1 MLTLS
6 EACFDY
12 GRERILKG
20 ASFAVHPGQKCAL
33 VGPNGAGK
41 TTLLSILAGE
51 IALQGGSRSLIGG
64 TRLRYLRQET
74 TLEIGVGAPARVLDA
89 VADAAFA
96 RERQLERELHD
107 VAARLAAL
115 HDAPEAP
122 DEAVQK
128 QLVREQGRL
137 QDEYER
143 RDGYTTQARLEAAL
157 SGVGLPRATWDSPPD
172 RLSGGERRRAA
183 LAAVLLSGADLLL
196 LDEPTNHLDLE
207 ACEWLE
213 GYLAAHRGAAVIV
226 SHDRWFLDRV
236 TTRTLHL
243 DRGRGVTYSGNYSFV
258 DEQSRLRWE
267 QDTAAW
273 ERQQTKLR
281 QTEEYI
287 RRNIE
292 GQNTRQAQAR
302 RKQMDKEEKLERPSA
317 EPGLFRFRLEA
328 ARPSGGTVL
337 EARGL
342 GKGFAGRRL
351 LHGLDLHVSRG
362 ERLGIIGPN
371 GCGKSTL
378 LKLLAGRAVPD
389 EGRVVVGHNVDLG
402 YYDQELSGV
411 ADHNTVIAEIGSV
424 DPAATLGELRTFL
437 AAFGYG
443 EDLFD
448 RPVGQLS
455 GGERGR
461 LALLRLIKE
470 GHNTLLLD
478 EPTNH
483 LDVRSRESLE
493 AALREYDGTLIV
505 VSHDRRFLDHVVHKL
520 LVFPPLDAAGLP
532 TGAITL
538 FDGGWAE
545 WVKDRAGRSQ
555 TASSAPAAEAET
567 GAKAKTAAPAEAGP
581 DAAAGR
587 GLSKNEQNRR
597 RQWIAQ
603 AEAAIAA
610 LEAEK
615 ERCFARLATA
625 AASGDERAQAGRRI
639 LEIEAELQKHLA
651 DWEQWHQ
658 EIEG

>member
-6 EACFDY
+6 DASFDY
-12 GRERILKG
+12 GRERILRG

-41 TTLLSILAGE
+41 TTLLNILAGE

-64 TRLRYLRQET
+64 TQVRYLRQET
-74 TLEIGVGAPARVLDA
+74 TLEVAAAGEAGGAQGPGTVIDA
-89 VADAAFA
+89 VANAAFA
-96 RERQLERELHD
+96 REREIERQLHE
-107 VAARLAAL
+107 VAARLAAP
-115 HDAPEAP
+115 H
-122 DEAVQK
+122 DEAMQH
-128 QLVREQGRL
+128 QLVKEQGRL
-137 QDEYER
+137 QDEFER
-143 RDGYTTQARLEAAL
+143 RDGYTMQARLEAAL
-157 SGVGLPRATWDSPPD
+157 SGVGLPRATWQEPPHK
-172 RLSGGERRRAA
+172 LSGGERRRAA

-213 GYLAAHRGAAVIV
+213 GFLAQHRGSAVIV
-226 SHDRWFLDRV
+226 SHDRWFLDRA

-243 DRGRGVTYSGNYSFV
+243 DRGKVVTYSGNYSFF

-267 QDTAAW
+267 QDMAAW
-273 ERQQTKLR
+273 ERQQTKIR
-281 QTEEYI
+281 QAEDYI

-292 GQNTRQAQAR
+292 GQNTKQAQGR
-302 RKQMDKEEKLERPSA
+302 RRLLEREEKLEKPGA
-317 EPGLFRFRLEA
+317 EPGLFRFHLKA
-328 ARPSGGTVL
+328 QRPSGGTVL

-342 GKGFAGRRL
+342 GKGFGGRVL
-351 LHGLDLHVSRG
+351 LRGLDLHISKG

-378 LKLLAGRAVPD
+378 LKLLSGQSLPD
-389 EGRVVVGHNVDLG
+389 QGRVVNGHNVDLG

-411 ADHNTVIAEIGSV
+411 SDHNTVINEIGSV
-424 DPAATLGELRTFL
+424 DPTATLGELRTFL

-505 VSHDRRFLDHVVHKL
+505 VSHDRRFLDKVVQKL
-520 LVFPPLDAAGLP
+520 LVFPPLDARGEP
-532 TGAITL
+532 TGPITL

-545 WVKDRAGRSQ
+545 WVKDRAGRAQ
-555 TASSAPAAEAET
+555 TASAGPAAAAQAPTPAKAAAPAAAS
-567 GAKAKTAAPAEAGP
+567 AAPGA
-581 DAAAGR
+581 
-587 GLSKNEQNRR
+587 LSKNEQARR
-597 RQWIAQ
+597 RQWIAE

-610 LEAEK
+610 LETEK
-615 ERCFARLATA
+615 EGCFAVMAAATA
-625 AASGDERAQAGRRI
+625 TGEQRAQAGRRI
-639 LEIEAELQKHLA
+639 LEIDVALQKHLA
-651 DWEQWHQ
+651 DWEQWHL

>member
-1 MLTLS
+1 MLTL
-6 EACFDY
+6 ADAHFDF
-12 GRERILKG
+12 GRERILRG
-20 ASFAVHPGQKCAL
+20 ASFAVYSGQKCAL

-41 TTLLSILAGE
+41 TTLLNILAGE

-64 TRLRYLRQET
+64 TQLKYLRQET
-74 TLEIGVGAPARVLDA
+74 TLEVGAHGGPGRVVDA

-96 RERQLERELHD
+96 RERQLERELAD
-107 VAARLAAL
+107 VSARLAAP
-115 HDAPEAP
+115 H
-122 DEAVQK
+122 DEAAQ
-128 QLVREQGRL
+128 QQYIREQGRL
-137 QDEYER
+137 QEEFDR
-143 RDGYTTQARLEAAL
+143 RGGYTMQARLEAAL
-157 SGVGLPRATWDSPPD
+157 SGVGLPRSTWQLSPE

-183 LAAVLLSGADLLL
+183 LASVLLSGADLLL

-207 ACEWLE
+207 SCEWLE
-213 GYLAAHRGAAVIV
+213 NFLAQCRGAAIIV
-226 SHDRWFLDRV
+226 SHDRWFLDRA

-243 DRGRGVTYSGNYSFV
+243 NRGRIDSYSGNYTFF
-258 DEQSRLRWE
+258 DEQSLLRWE
-267 QDTAAW
+267 QDEAAW
-273 ERQQTKLR
+273 QRQQAKIK
-281 QTEEYI
+281 QTEDYI
-287 RRNIE
+287 RRNME
-292 GQNTRQAQAR
+292 GQNTKQAQGR
-302 RKQMDKEEKLERPSA
+302 RKLLEREERLERPST
-317 EPGLFRFRLEA
+317 EPGLFRFALKSQRQ
-328 ARPSGGTVL
+328 SGGTVL
-337 EARGL
+337 ETRGL
-342 GKGFAGRRL
+342 GKGFGGRMLVR
-351 LHGLDLHVSRG
+351 GLDLHVSKG

-378 LKLLAGRAVPD
+378 LKLLSGKQVPD

-411 ADHNTVIAEIGSV
+411 SDHNTVIAEIGSV
-424 DPAATLGELRTFL
+424 DPTATLGELRSFL

-443 EDLFD
+443 EDLYD

-493 AALREYDGTLIV
+493 AALRDYDGTLIV
-505 VSHDRRFLDHVVHKL
+505 VSHDRRFLDKVVHKL
-520 LVFPPLDAAGLP
+520 LVFPPLDADGLP
-532 TGAITL
+532 TGVVTL

-545 WVKDRAGRSQ
+545 WVKDRVGRTQ
-555 TASSAPAAEAET
+555 TASLAPAGTASSSARQAT
-567 GAKAKTAAPAEAGP
+567 TPGAAPEA
-581 DAAAGR
+581 DAGKG

-603 AEAAIAA
+603 AEEAILA

-615 ERCFARLATA
+615 ETCFALMA
-625 AASGDERAQAGRRI
+625 APDTGSEQRAQAGRRI
-639 LEIEAELQKHLA
+639 IEIEAGLQKHLA
-651 DWEQWHQ
+651 DWEQWHL

>member
-1 MLTLS
+1 MLTVTD
-6 EACFDY
+6 AHFDY
-12 GRERILKG
+12 GRERILRG

-41 TTLLSILAGE
+41 TTLLNILAGE

-64 TRLRYLRQET
+64 TQLRYLRQET
-74 TLEIGVGAPARVLDA
+74 TLEAPAGGTGTVLEA

-96 RERQLERELHD
+96 RERELERQLHD
-107 VAARLAAL
+107 VAARLAAP
-115 HDAPEAP
+115 HDEQA
-122 DEAVQK
+122 QRL
-128 QLVREQGRL
+128 LVKEQGRL
-137 QDEYER
+137 QDEFER
-143 RDGYTTQARLEAAL
+143 RDGYTMQARLEAAL
-157 SGVGLPRATWDSPPD
+157 TGVGLPRSTWTEPPHK
-172 RLSGGERRRAA
+172 LSGGERRRAA
-183 LAAVLLSGADLLL
+183 LASVLLSNADLLL

-213 GYLAAHRGAAVIV
+213 GYLSQHRGSAVIV
-226 SHDRWFLDRV
+226 SHDRWFLDRA

-243 DRGRGVTYSGNYSFV
+243 DRGKVVTYSGNYSFF

-267 QDTAAW
+267 QDMAAW
-273 ERQQTKLR
+273 ERQQTKFR
-281 QTEEYI
+281 QAEDYI

-292 GQNTRQAQAR
+292 GQNTKQAQGR
-302 RKQMDKEEKLERPSA
+302 RKLLEREEKLERPGA
-317 EPGLFRFRLEA
+317 EPGLFRFRLQA
-328 ARPSGGTVL
+328 QRPSGGTVL

-342 GKGFAGRRL
+342 GKGFGGRRL
-351 LHGLDLHVSRG
+351 LRGLDLHVSKG

-378 LKLLAGRAVPD
+378 LKLLSGRTLPD
-389 EGRVVVGHNVDLG
+389 EGRVVTGHNVDLG

-411 ADHNTVIAEIGSV
+411 SDHNTVIAEIGSV
-424 DPAATLGELRTFL
+424 DPTATLGELRSFL
-437 AAFGYG
+437 GAFGYG

-505 VSHDRRFLDHVVHKL
+505 VSHDRRFLDKVVHKL
-520 LVFPPLDAAGLP
+520 LVFPPLDAKGEP
-532 TGAITL
+532 TGPITL
-538 FDGGWAE
+538 FDGGWAD
-545 WVKDRAGRSQ
+545 WVKDRVGRTQ
-555 TASSAPAAEAET
+555 TASTGPAAAAT
-567 GAKAKTAAPAEAGP
+567 PAKATTSPAAPTAATT
-581 DAAAGR
+581 
-587 GLSKNEQNRR
+587 GLSKNEQTRR
-597 RQWIAQ
+597 RQWIAE

-610 LEAEK
+610 LEQEK
-615 ERCFARLATA
+615 EGCFAVMASVEAT
-625 AASGDERAQAGRRI
+625 GEQRAQAGRRI
-639 LEIEAELQKHLA
+639 LEIDAALQKHMA
-651 DWEQWHQ
+651 DWEQWHL